1 MREHLNRSLKNME
14 GLHPDLIRVLN
25 RALQTSQTM
34 FVVTEGLRSPERQKE
49 LKRIGATKTLK
60 SRHLKQADGYGHAF
74 DFYAYVDTNKDGKI
88 TFFEEM
94 ANVRLMLGIADSIK
108 KAAVDE
114 KVSITYGGDWRKFKD
129 YPHFE
134 LNRAVYPGN

>member
-1 MREHLNRSLKNME
+1 MKTWTQRSLDNMK

-25 RALQTSQTM
+25 RALQTSPTM
-34 FVVTEGLRSPERQKE
+34 LVVTEGLRTLERQKE
-49 LKRIGATKTLK
+49 LLRIGATKTLK

-74 DFYAYVDTNKDGKI
+74 DFYALVDINKDGKVS
-88 TFFEEM
+88 FEEM
-94 ANVRLMLGIADSIK
+94 ANVRLMLGIADAIK
-108 KAAVDE
+108 KAAAE
-114 KVSITYGGDWRKFKD
+114 ERVSVTYGGDWRKFKD

>member
-1 MREHLNRSLKNME
+1 MKTLNKRSLDNMK

-25 RALQTSQTM
+25 RAVQNSPHM
-34 FVVTEGLRSPERQKE
+34 FVVTEGLRTLERQKE
-49 LKRIGATKTLK
+49 LLRIGATKTLK

-74 DFYAYVDTNKDGKI
+74 DFYALVDINKDGKVS
-88 TFFEEM
+88 FEEM
-94 ANVRLMLGIADSIK
+94 SNVRLMLSVADAI
-108 KAAVDE
+108 KAAAKEE
-114 KVSITYGGDWRKFKD
+114 KVSLTYGGDWRKFKD

>member
-1 MREHLNRSLKNME
+1 MRQWTQRSVDNMK

-25 RALQTSQTM
+25 LALQTSPTM
-34 FVVTEGLRSPERQKE
+34 LVVTEGLRTLERQKE
-49 LKRIGATKTLK
+49 LVRIGASKTLK

-74 DFYAYVDTNKDGKI
+74 DFYALVDINNDGKVS
-88 TFFEEM
+88 FEEM
-94 ANVRLMLGIADSIK
+94 ANVRLMLGIADAIK
-108 KAAVDE
+108 KAAADE
-114 KVSITYGGDWRKFKD
+114 KVSITYGGDWRKFRD

>member
-1 MREHLNRSLKNME
+1 MRQWSKRSIDNMQS
-14 GLHPDLIRVLN
+14 LHPDLIRVLN
-25 RALQTSQTM
+25 RALQTSPTM
-34 FVVTEGLRSPERQKE
+34 FVVTEGLRTLGRQKE
-49 LKRIGATKTLK
+49 LVRIGASKTLK

-74 DFYAYVDTNKDGKI
+74 DFYAYVDTNSDGKI
-88 TFFEEM
+88 AFEEM
-94 ANVRLMLGIADSIK
+94 SNVRLMLGIADAIK

-134 LNRAVYPGN
+134 LDRAVYPGN

>member
-1 MREHLNRSLKNME
+1 MRSWTQRSLDNMK

-25 RALQTSQTM
+25 RALQTAPTM
-34 FVVTEGLRSPERQKE
+34 LVVTEGLRTLERQRE
-49 LKRIGATKTLK
+49 LLRIGATKTLK

-74 DFYAYVDTNKDGKI
+74 DFYALVDINKDGKVS
-88 TFFEEM
+88 FEEM
-94 ANVRLMLGIADSIK
+94 ANVRLMLGIADAIK
-108 KAAVDE
+108 KAAAEE
-114 KVSITYGGDWRKFKD
+114 KVSVTYGGDWRKFKD

>member
-1 MREHLNRSLKNME
+1 MQ
-14 GLHPDLIRVLN
+14 GLHPDLVRVLN
-25 RALQTSQTM
+25 RALHTSPHM
-34 FVVTEGLRSPERQKE
+34 FVVTEGLRTLDRQKE
-49 LKRIGATKTLK
+49 LVRIGASKTLK

-74 DFYAYVDTNKDGKI
+74 DFYAYVDTNSDGKI
-88 TFFEEM
+88 AFEEM
-94 ANVRLMLGIADSIK
+94 SNVRLMLGIADAIK
-108 KAAVDE
+108 KAAADE

>member
-25 RALQTSQTM
+25 RALQITPTM
-34 FVVTEGLRSPERQKE
+34 FVVTEGLRTLERQKE
-49 LKRIGATKTLK
+49 LKRIGASKTLK
-60 SRHLKQADGYGHAF
+60 SRHLKQADGCGHAF
-74 DFYAYVDTNKDGKI
+74 DFYAYVDTNSDGKI
-88 TFFEEM
+88 AFEEM
-94 ANVRLMLGIADSIK
+94 SNVRLMLGIADAIK